1 MARHV
6 LDTNVLIRHWR
17 KWGGRT
23 ATGKSPEGAAEAA
36 DHLIALRQTDAIVTP
51 VRLEFLAGV
60 QSSQELVLAR
70 PFLSRFRVADRG
82 NVMPQDW
89 AEALRLAERV
99 PDPEVPAKAQRRK
112 FTAEYKLRIVR
123 EAERCKQPGEIG
135 ALLRREGLYSSLLT
149 AWRREVEQGARA
161 ALRSKKRGPK
171 ARVVDPRVKELER
184 ENSRLRK
191 RLEQA
196 EIIISVQKKVS
207 KLLGIP
213 LESPDDEKN

>member
-1 MARHV
+1 MIPSPKKTQFEESSETEGARS
-6 LDTNVLIRHWR
+6 
-17 KWGGRT
+17 
-23 ATGKSPEGAAEAA
+23 ATG
-36 DHLIALRQTDAIVTP
+36 VT
-51 VRLEFLAGV
+51 E
-60 QSSQELVLAR
+60 
-70 PFLSRFRVADRG
+70 
-82 NVMPQDW
+82 
-89 AEALRLAERV
+89 AEALSRPRLAV
-99 PDPEVPAKAQRRK
+99 PEPEVPAKAQRRK

-171 ARVVDPRVKELER
+171 ARVVDPQVKELER
-184 ENSRLRK
+184 ENRRLRK

-213 LESPDDEKN
+213 LENPDDEKN